1 MAATDKEPNWLAR
14 NRNTLFL
21 IACVVIG
28 QVILYLT
35 TTANSKREI
44 ERYKALQL
52 ASRVDK
58 VLSASRG
65 IQKVKL
71 TTGETQPL
79 VLVGIAQSYIQAGD
93 SLVKAAGSETI
104 TVYRHYPTYTE
115 VSVFGP
121 GALEKPGAKKY
132 TGLIRRYQIKK
143 P

>member
-1 MAATDKEPNWLAR
+1 METISNWAAK

-21 IACVVIG
+21 MICVILG
-28 QVILYLT
+28 QVVFYYT
-35 TTANSKREI
+35 TTSNSKREI

-58 VLSASRG
+58 VLSYSHG

-71 TTGETQPL
+71 ATGETQAL
-79 VLVGIAQSYIQAGD
+79 ALTAVGQQYIQVGD
-93 SLVKAAGSETI
+93 SVVKAAGSESI
-104 TVYRHYPTYTE
+104 TTYRQFPTYTE

-121 GALEKPGAKKY
+121 NPPDN
-132 TGLIRRYQIKK
+132 TGLIKRYRIKK